1 MNNWDLIV
9 DEIDEGLFMA
19 RSDGQYVF
27 ANKSGAKMLGYEVEE
42 LLKMNLRDVHFDIDL
57 EAYAQIYR
65 NIDSGYRLHSNII
78 CKMKNGQPL
87 EVEISSQK
95 LNNGLILGIVRD
107 KSKWLQM
114 EKEIMALKFKHEWL
128 SDNSFD
134 IINIL
139 SPEGRLIYENKAV
152 ERLLG
157 YKQGGREGMHIF
169 DLVHPD
175 EQEYLMSVFQDILQ
189 RPGESGV
196 VQYRIKHEDGHWLW
210 VEAIGQNFIDNPMLN
225 GILINSRDIS
235 DRKKNEA
242 QLAEKHALLQ
252 TIIEILPGR
261 LNVLDREHRIIAV
274 NHLDQSIIGEKCH
287 EHYMNLPEPC
297 PWCDVKTVLETGEAI
312 CSASTAGDLREI
324 NNGKAFQV
332 YVAPIKDKDGN
343 VSGAVEYSVDV
354 TDLRKAIDD
363 SELANK
369 AKSMFL
375 ANMSHEIRTPMNG
388 VIGMTDYVLM
398 SDLNDEQRECLSIVK
413 KSSETLLR
421 LINDIL
427 EISKIDAGN
436 VSIIKEKFDVRQ
448 MLQEALELFR
458 VIAVTKGLSIESAIE
473 GQIPNYLLGDKVR
486 IQQVISNLLSNGI
499 KFTNS
504 GGVCVHLEEKS
515 RTEQEIMLRIG
526 VSDSGVGIPFDKRDK
541 LFMRFSQVDDS
552 ISKEYGGSGLGL
564 AISKKLVELM
574 GGQID
579 FTSEPGGGSEFYFD
593 VSLEIPQSTKP
604 ENNLMGPFVEN
615 SAAKKILVVEDD
627 LTSRIL
633 MSKYL
638 SKIGNEVSVAVN
650 GQEAIDKCKSEQFH
664 LILMDVNMPIVNGF
678 EATKAIKAHYEKEQK
693 RVPIIAMTAYAMS
706 EDRKM
711 CLESGMDDYLAK
723 PVDLEETNKLIQ
735 KWINP

>member
-19 RSDGQYVF
+19 QSDGQYVF
-27 ANKSGAKMLGYEVEE
+27 VNKSGAKMLGYDVEE
-42 LLKMNLRDVHFDIDL
+42 LMKMNAKDVHFEINL
-57 EAYAQIYR
+57 EEYIQIYK
-65 NIDSGYRLHSNII
+65 NIDSGYRLHSKVIM
-78 CKMKNGQPL
+78 KMKNGQPL

-95 LNNGLILGIVRD
+95 LNNGLILGIFRD

-114 EKEIMALKFKHEWL
+114 EKEIMALKFKHEWIT
-128 SDNSFD
+128 DNSFD

-139 SPEGRLIYENKAV
+139 SPEGKLIYENKAV

-157 YKQGGREGMHIF
+157 YKQGGREGKHIF
-169 DLVHPD
+169 ELVHPEEHD
-175 EQEYLMSVFQDILQ
+175 YLMSVFQDILR

-242 QLAEKHALLQ
+242 AIAEKHALLK

-274 NHLDQSIIGEKCH
+274 NHLDQSIIGKKCH
-287 EHYMNLPEPC
+287 EYYMNLSEPC
-297 PWCDVKTVLETGEAI
+297 AWCDVNSVLETGEPI
-312 CSASTAGDLREI
+312 CTTSTSGDLREI
-324 NNGKAFQV
+324 NNGRAFQV

-398 SDLNDEQRECLSIVK
+398 SELNEEQRECLNIVK

-436 VSIIKEKFDVRQ
+436 VSIIKEKFEVRQ
-448 MLQEALELFR
+448 MLQEALELFK
-458 VIAVTKGLSIESAIE
+458 VVAATKGLSVESVVE
-473 GQIPNYLLGDKVR
+473 TQIPSYLIGDKVR
-486 IQQVISNLLSNGI
+486 IQQVIFNLLSNGI
-499 KFTNS
+499 KFTS
-504 GGVCVHLEEKS
+504 KGSVCIRMEKICQ
-515 RTEQEIMLRIG
+515 TDQEILLRFGI
-526 VSDSGVGIPFDKRDK
+526 SDTGIGIPSDKTDK
-541 LFMRFSQVDDS
+541 LFMRFSQIDDS
-552 ISKEYGGSGLGL
+552 LSKEYGGSGLGL

-574 GGQID
+574 GGQIG
-579 FTSEPGGGSEFYFD
+579 FKSELGAGSEFYFE
-593 VSLEIPQSTKP
+593 VRLGIPQDEKSEK
-604 ENNLMGPFVEN
+604 ELLGSFEKQA
-615 SAAKKILVVEDD
+615 AAKKILVVEDD

-638 SKIGNEVSVAVN
+638 SKIGNDVTVAVN
-650 GQEAIDKCKSEQFH
+650 GQEAIEKCKTELFH

-678 EATKAIKAHYEKEQK
+678 EATKAIKAHYENQQK
-693 RVPIIAMTAYAMS
+693 RVPIIAMTAYALS
-706 EDRKM
+706 EDRNM